1 MTPVLIKTRKVL
13 NKTNDEDLTV
23 EIRIS
28 IDLSTFF
35 QLRYNDVSIF
45 VIVDLYE
52 YDTEIFIL
60 FFL

>member
-1 MTPVLIKTRKVL
+1 MMSVLIKTRKVL

>member
-35 QLRYNDVSIF
+35 QLRYNDVSFF
-45 VIVDLYE
+45 VIVYLYE
-52 YDTEIFIL
+52 YDT
-60 FFL
+60 